1 MPCERSGAV
10 IGNNNSQ
17 CQLTMAKV
25 SPYVTGI
32 TVHHMP
38 DQHRAILQK
47 AMKQSPGENPGTEED
62 GQPYHAEL
70 QDLRS

>member
-1 MPCERSGAV
+1 
-10 IGNNNSQ
+10 
-17 CQLTMAKV
+17 MAKV
-25 SPYVTGI
+25 STYVTGI
-32 TVHHMP
+32 KVHHMP

-70 QDLRS
+70 QDLRSWASEGLANGNTEARPTEQ